1 VSRAL
6 RVIARS
12 CALVVL
18 ALPLAGAARAQP
30 APYRHWQTLAT
41 EHFDVHAARG
51 LEREGRIAA
60 AAAERAYRELARD
73 LAPPRGRVDLIVSD
87 DADYSNGYAIVSPT
101 NRIVIFATPPIED
114 VGLRFNESWLDLV
127 ITHELTHIFHLDRTR
142 GAWRVAQALFGRG
155 PSLFP
160 NSYSPSWLI
169 EGLAVYEESRLTRGG
184 RLNDA
189 QHRLYARAGAIE
201 GKLFRLD
208 ELSLGTS
215 RFPAGLGV
223 YGYGSL
229 FVDWLAREHGDSS
242 VRRFVEAQ
250 SAQIIP
256 YWLDPAAKRAFG
268 SSFGAAYRT
277 WSDSVI
283 RSVGEQR
290 AGPLPGWRE
299 LTKHGWFAT
308 APRWVNDSTLVY
320 TGSDGRE
327 TNAAFLVT
335 TSGVRTRL
343 GRRDTREASVPL
355 SGGGFLYA
363 QLDFTNPQE
372 VRSDLYVERDGR
384 VRRLTHG
391 ARIIEP
397 DVRRDGLI
405 AAVRL
410 EPGRSSL
417 VVALAD
423 ARVMRVLRE
432 AGPDEVWAEP
442 RWSPDG
448 RWIVAAHRRS
458 GGVYSIEVIDP
469 ESYPELVARGRS
481 TDRSTAIA
489 TGRYLLTA
497 PSWTPDG
504 QGIVYLSE
512 ASGTPTLVLQRT
524 TSTMHQSAPVILAS
538 APTGLSSPEV
548 SPDGRSIA
556 AVTLRA
562 DGYHVGVAPWTA
574 PSGPSEGSAPSPA
587 VIADFPSQRE
597 APGAYTRYSPWR
609 TLLPRYWYPVIED
622 APGRGT
628 RLGAQTAG
636 SDVVGRH
643 AYSAFVAIP
652 TTGSFP
658 VGGFGYRYSGLRRPL
673 IDAGASQDF
682 DSEGELSSVN
692 TGQVLGTLL
701 ERTRDASVAAT
712 FVRPRVRSG
721 ASLTLGAGVERRDF
735 LTDPGELLV
744 RLDTAYQRAYTF
756 PRVFLGASYTNVQR
770 AALSIS
776 QEDGVSL
783 AATVRERWRTDFTS
797 RTRSTSV
804 VGTAAAFKSL
814 DLPGFAH
821 HVLALRLAGGLADRR
836 AGTALEVGG
845 TSGTVVDLLPGYT
858 VGEGRRTFGVRGF
871 SSASTFGTRAATATL
886 EYRAP
891 LVLTSRGIGL
901 LPFFLDRSSLTLFGD
916 YGIADCASTP
926 LYVTTC
932 ARPPRIGMPIASAG
946 AEVLL
951 SAAILEWDAPQTLRF
966 GLAVPVV
973 GRERVGAKQVSPYL
987 AFGLAF

>member
-1 VSRAL
+1 MSRAL
-6 RVIARS
+6 RVVARW
-12 CALVVL
+12 CALVLVALSL
-18 ALPLAGAARAQP
+18 ADVAHAQP

-41 EHFDVHAARG
+41 EHFDVHVARG
-51 LEREGRIAA
+51 LEREGRVAA
-60 AAAERAYRELARD
+60 AAAERAYALLIDE
-73 LAPPRGRVDLIVSD
+73 LAPPRGRIDLVVSD

-101 NRIVIFATPPIED
+101 NRIVVFATPPIED
-114 VGLRFNESWLDLV
+114 VGLRFNEHWLELV

-142 GAWRVAQALFGRG
+142 GVWRAAQALFGRA

-160 NSYSPSWLI
+160 NAYSPSWLI
-169 EGLAVYEESRLTRGG
+169 EGLAVYEESRLTHGG

-215 RFPAGLGV
+215 RFPAGQGV

-229 FVDWLAREHGDSS
+229 FVDWLAQGHGDSS
-242 VRRFVEAQ
+242 VRRFVDAQ
-250 SAQIIP
+250 SAEIIP

-268 SSFGAAYRT
+268 SSLRTAYRA
-277 WSDSVI
+277 WSDSVVHSVSGQ
-283 RSVGEQR
+283 RSD
-290 AGPLPGWRE
+290 PLPGWRE
-299 LTKHGWFAT
+299 LTTHGWFAT
-308 APRWVNDSTLVY
+308 SPRWVNDSTLVY
-320 TGSDGRE
+320 TGTDGRE
-327 TNAAFLVT
+327 TNAAFLLT

-355 SGGGFLYA
+355 ADGGFLYS

-384 VRRLTHG
+384 VSRLTHG
-391 ARIIEP
+391 ARLIQP

-469 ESYPELVARGRS
+469 GSFPELVARGRS
-481 TDRSTAIA
+481 TDRSVTIA

-524 TSTMHQSAPVILAS
+524 TSGMNQAAPEFFAS
-538 APTGLSSPEV
+538 TATGLSSPEI
-548 SPDGRSIA
+548 SPDGRFIA
-556 AVTLRA
+556 AVSLRA
-562 DGYHVGVAPWTA
+562 DGFHVGVAPWTA
-574 PSGPSEGSAPSPA
+574 PRGPAESSAPSPPT
-587 VIADFPSQRE
+587 IADMQPQRE
-597 APGAYTRYSPWR
+597 AAGSYTRYSPWR
-609 TLLPRYWYPVIED
+609 TLLPHYWYPVIEG

-628 RLGAQTAG
+628 RLGAQTTG
-636 SDVVGRH
+636 TDVVGRH

-673 IDAGASQDF
+673 LDVGGFQDYDAVGD
-682 DSEGELSSVN
+682 
-692 TGQVLGTLL
+692 VLRSGTEDVIGTLL
-701 ERTRDASVAAT
+701 ERKRDASLSAT
-712 FVRPRVRSG
+712 FVRPRVRTS
-721 ASLTLGAGVERRDF
+721 ASLSLGAGVERRDF
-735 LTDPGELLV
+735 LTDPGQLLAQ
-744 RLDTAYQRAYTF
+744 LDTVYQRAYTF
-756 PRVFLGASYTNVQR
+756 PRLFGGAAFTNVQR
-770 AALSIS
+770 PALSIS

-783 AATVRERWRTDFTS
+783 AVTVRERWRTD
-797 RTRSTSV
+797 RARGTRST
-804 VGTAAAFKSL
+804 
-814 DLPGFAH
+814 
-821 HVLALRLAGGLADRR
+821 
-836 AGTALEVGG
+836 
-845 TSGTVVDLLPGYT
+845 
-858 VGEGRRTFGVRGF
+858 
-871 SSASTFGTRAATATL
+871 
-886 EYRAP
+886 
-891 LVLTSRGIGL
+891 
-901 LPFFLDRSSLTLFGD
+901 
-916 YGIADCASTP
+916 
-926 LYVTTC
+926 
-932 ARPPRIGMPIASAG
+932 
-946 AEVLL
+946 
-951 SAAILEWDAPQTLRF
+951 
-966 GLAVPVV
+966 
-973 GRERVGAKQVSPYL
+973 
-987 AFGLAF
+987 